1 MVGTAAREEAG
12 PTVRGSNTAGVSRR
26 GRWVRRLVIS
36 LPLIGL
42 VLWTAIPFLVTISVS
57 FKTKGETF
65 ANYNLIPENPTIQA
79 YQQVLADPNFRA
91 AFWNS
96 VIVGFGTAL
105 LTILLAVPAAYAFA
119 RFRFRGRHLLLLL
132 VLLPRLV
139 PSLGTMIPLY
149 RLAAET
155 GQLDRLTTLIFV
167 YTGTLLPLAVWLL
180 VGFIQQ
186 IPRDIEE
193 AASVDG
199 ATLWQRLRGVV
210 LPLTAPA
217 TITIAAL
224 AFREAWNEFTL
235 ALVLTSTPG
244 NRTLPF
250 ELFMLQTG
258 QGIANF
264 PAEAAFALLTVLP
277 FLIMYNRIER
287 YMVAGLVSGSAK

>member
-1 MVGTAAREEAG
+1 MVGTKAREEAG
-12 PTVRGSNTAGVSRR
+12 PTVRGSSTPGESRR
-26 GRWVRRLVIS
+26 GRWVRRLVLS

-42 VLWTAIPFLVTISVS
+42 ILWTVIPFLVTISVS

-155 GQLDRLTTLIFV
+155 GQLDKLTTLIFV
-167 YTGTLLPLAVWLL
+167 YTGTLLAVGG
-180 VGFIQQ
+180 VAPG
-186 IPRDIEE
+186 
-193 AASVDG
+193 
-199 ATLWQRLRGVV
+199 RLH
-210 LPLTAPA
+210 PA
-217 TITIAAL
+217 DPT
-224 AFREAWNEFTL
+224 
-235 ALVLTSTPG
+235 
-244 NRTLPF
+244 
-250 ELFMLQTG
+250 
-258 QGIANF
+258 
-264 PAEAAFALLTVLP
+264 
-277 FLIMYNRIER
+277 
-287 YMVAGLVSGSAK
+287 